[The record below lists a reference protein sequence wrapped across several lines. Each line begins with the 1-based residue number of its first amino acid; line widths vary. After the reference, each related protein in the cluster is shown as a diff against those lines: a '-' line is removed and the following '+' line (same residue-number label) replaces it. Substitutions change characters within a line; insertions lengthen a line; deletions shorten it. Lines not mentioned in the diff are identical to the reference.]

1 MPAITTA
8 DSPVPPT
15 GKPPS
20 LDVTALRAAVRS
32 QIGPLQKCY
41 ERAKMDDANLRG
53 SVTAHITVA
62 GNGSVARVQV
72 SQSTLNA
79 PQALGCVTREIA
91 RWHLPRPSGRGAVAF
106 LYPFV
111 FE

>member
-1 MPAITTA
+1 MPEVTRAE
-8 DSPVPPT
+8 SPVPPA
-15 GKPPS
+15 GKPPN
-20 LDVTALRAAVRS
+20 LDVAALRAAVRS
-32 QIGPLQKCY
+32 RIGPLQKCY

-72 SQSTLNA
+72 SHSTLNA
-79 PQALGCVTREIA
+79 PQVEGCITREIA
-91 RWHLPRPSGRGAVAF
+91 RWHLPKPSGGGAVAF